1 MVRPASGRH
10 HMSVAA
16 VRRVE
21 TRLDVGRIMA
31 KLDGRLIAAL
41 GAMLLVLMPGCG
53 AESVSPGARWQQQV
67 KENESPQQGIDFT
80 WTVRDAPG
88 PFEKVVARAQYDV
101 INSGECGYVQPA
113 TGTSMGMID
122 SRSIPLKAVSST
134 EYTGTAFQDL
144 LQDGNYYGRA
154 QCRWGLTGV
163 SVVFRATGADDDTRF
178 ETFIHLE
185 QLVSGEAV
193 EKFYLDRDYP
203 EVEGVSRYP
212 AFGEP
217 DVSRYAPAF
226 QQAAFSAV
234 ISSHGE
240 RK

>member
-1 MVRPASGRH
+1 MTTRDGQCL
-10 HMSVAA
+10 AA
-16 VRRVE
+16 I
-21 TRLDVGRIMA
+21 G
-31 KLDGRLIAAL
+31 
-41 GAMLLVLMPGCG
+41 LLLLAVLPGCG
-53 AESVSPGARWQQQV
+53 VGSVSPGARWQQQV

-80 WTVRDAPG
+80 WTVHDAPG

-113 TGTSMGMID
+113 TGTPMGMID

-163 SVVFRATGADDDTRF
+163 SVVFRATGTDGETRF
-178 ETFIHLE
+178 ETFMHLE
-185 QLVSGEAV
+185 QLVAGESV

-203 EVEGVSRYP
+203 KVERVSRYP

-240 RK
+240 KK

>member
-1 MVRPASGRH
+1 
-10 HMSVAA
+10 
-16 VRRVE
+16 
-21 TRLDVGRIMA
+21 MA
-31 KLDGRLIAAL
+31 KVDGRLMGAL

-53 AESVSPGARWQQQV
+53 GESVSPGARWQQQV

-113 TGTSMGMID
+113 TGTPMGMID
-122 SRSIPLKAVSST
+122 SRPIPLKAVSST

-163 SVVFRATGADDDTRF
+163 SVVFRATGAGEDTKFQIFMPR
-178 ETFIHLE
+178 E
-185 QLVSGEAV
+185 QLVAGERV
-193 EKFYLDRDYP
+193 VKFYLGKNYP
-203 EVEGVSRYP
+203 RVDGYPGYPSFGKTEVNQYNP
-212 AFGEP
+212 AYRHG
-217 DVSRYAPAF
+217 
-226 QQAAFSAV
+226 AFSAS
-234 ISSHGE
+234 IKSQGE
-240 RK
+240 KK